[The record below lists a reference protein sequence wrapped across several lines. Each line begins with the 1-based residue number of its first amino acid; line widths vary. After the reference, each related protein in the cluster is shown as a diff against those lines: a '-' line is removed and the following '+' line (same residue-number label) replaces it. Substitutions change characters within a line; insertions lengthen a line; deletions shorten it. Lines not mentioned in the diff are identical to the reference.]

1 MVAGKSPEPLPPGW
15 IEHVQVKNGRTIKY
29 YNKWGKWEKIY
40 SRKAVINLVKAGDVN
55 HGQNQGIN
63 NGETQSQ
70 GIGNGDGQNQG
81 INNGDVPNQGTPKP
95 ENRRSKRS
103 LHQKQINLQIGYLL
117 DGQLS

>member
-1 MVAGKSPEPLPPGW
+1 M
-15 IEHVQVKNGRTIKY
+15 
-29 YNKWGKWEKIY
+29 
-40 SRKAVINLVKAGDVN
+40 KAGDVN

-103 LHQKQINLQIGYLL
+103 TTSPSPSSKVLAIFLVVLDSFPQSCLL
-117 DGQLS
+117 TSFVICCP